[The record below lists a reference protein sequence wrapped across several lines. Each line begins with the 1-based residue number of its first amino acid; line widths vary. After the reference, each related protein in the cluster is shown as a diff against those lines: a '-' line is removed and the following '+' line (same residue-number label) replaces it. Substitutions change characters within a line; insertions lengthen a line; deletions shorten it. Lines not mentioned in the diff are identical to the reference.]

1 MVWLLKQ
8 QTYKNILEIHNNQSM
23 NRNQM
28 KIYKIFIKS
37 KIFKDFIIVYF

>member
-1 MVWLLKQ
+1 MVLLLKQ
-8 QTYKNILEIHNNQSM
+8 QTYKNKLEIHNNQSM
-23 NRNQM
+23 NGKKM